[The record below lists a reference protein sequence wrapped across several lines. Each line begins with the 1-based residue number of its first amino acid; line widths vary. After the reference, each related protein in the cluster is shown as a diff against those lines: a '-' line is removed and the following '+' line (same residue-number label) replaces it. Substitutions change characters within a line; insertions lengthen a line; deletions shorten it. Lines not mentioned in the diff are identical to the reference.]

1 MTAYKK
7 VNLYQGVPDKGKNTF
22 GEALEILGNTVIRDT
37 IMLLTEKDSL
47 SGRLNVGYTVIYPQ
61 CSTRGHEHPPL
72 EEVYFVTSGRG
83 IMEVGGERFE
93 IESGDVVYVPSGFH
107 RAENP
112 FPVPLSYFWITI
124 KKD

>member
-1 MTAYKK
+1 LTAYKK

>member
-1 MTAYKK
+1 MTVYKK
-7 VNLYQGVPDKGKNTF
+7 VNLYQSKPDQGKNTF
-22 GEALEILGNTVIRDT
+22 GEVLEVLGNKVIRDT

-61 CSTRGHEHPPL
+61 CSTRGHEHAPL
-72 EEVYFVTSGRG
+72 EEVYFITSGRG
-83 IMEVGGERFE
+83 IMEVGQERFE
-93 IESGDVVYVPSGFH
+93 IESGDVVYVPSAFH

-112 FPVPLSYFWITI
+112 FSVPLSYFWITV

>member
-1 MTAYKK
+1 MAGYKK
-7 VNLYQGVPDKGKNTF
+7 VNLYQGKLDRGKNTF
-22 GEALEILGNTVIRDT
+22 GEALEVLGNNVIRDT
-37 IMLLTEKDSL
+37 IMLLTESDSV
-47 SGRLNVGYTVIYPQ
+47 SGRLNVGYTVIYPR

-72 EEVYFVTSGRG
+72 EEVYFITSGRG
-83 IMEVGGERFE
+83 VMEVGQERFE

-112 FPVPLSYFWITI
+112 FPVPLSYFWITV

>member
-1 MTAYKK
+1 LTAYKK

-22 GEALEILGNTVIRDT
+22 GEALEILGNKVIRDT

>member
-1 MTAYKK
+1 LTAYKK

-47 SGRLNVGYTVIYPQ
+47 SGRINVGYTVIYPQ

-72 EEVYFVTSGRG
+72 EEVYFVTSGQG
-83 IMEVGGERFE
+83 IMEVGEERFE

-112 FPVPLSYFWITI
+112 FPVPLSYFWITV

>member
-1 MTAYKK
+1 LTTYKK

-47 SGRLNVGYTVIYPQ
+47 SGRINVGYTVIYPQ

-83 IMEVGGERFE
+83 IMEVGEERFE

-112 FPVPLSYFWITI
+112 FPVPLSYFWITV

>member
-1 MTAYKK
+1 LTAYKK

-47 SGRLNVGYTVIYPQ
+47 SGRINVGYTVIYPQ

-83 IMEVGGERFE
+83 IMEVGEERFE

-112 FPVPLSYFWITI
+112 FPVPLSYFWITV

>member
-22 GEALEILGNTVIRDT
+22 GEALEILGNKVIRDT